1 MNTRAILLMI
11 LGWTYMKKFSNK
23 IHFGSADSTIWEVYF
38 ERNQNQYSFLGK
50 RITQRIKKKGYFSMR
65 LNCLNKFRRNK
76 IFSKIKS
83 LIVFALRKCSW
94 L

>member
-11 LGWTYMKKFSNK
+11 LGWAYIKKFSNK

-38 ERNQNQYSFLGK
+38 ERKSKSIHFLGK
-50 RITQRIKKKGYFSMR
+50 RITQRIKKKDCFSMR
-65 LNCLNKFRRNK
+65 LNCLNEFRRNK

-83 LIVFALRKCSW
+83 LIVFALRKCS
-94 L
+94 